1 MQKFIKEL
9 SKEVLA
15 LLKKELLDVAK
26 HYKIEV
32 LELARNAE
40 LKRLVVEY
48 LNEED
53 FMTAILRL
61 LMRG

>member
-32 LELARNAE
+32 LELARKAE

-53 FMTAILRL
+53 FMTARL
-61 LMRG
+61 HFYRD